1 MSVADE
7 YFFVNNRIVP
17 AAEAA
22 VLSNDLGLFRA
33 YGVFDYFRTHD
44 GEPLLMQEYLQRFRR
59 SAAQLHLDL
68 RLEDEAL
75 KSIIRELI
83 YLNKKP
89 ESGVRL
95 LLTGGYSENMFKP
108 GEPNLL
114 IRIEPSV
121 LPPENAYTK
130 GVKLLSNEHLREMAG
145 VKTTNY
151 LNAIRLWPEVEAAG
165 ATELLYHWDGEW
177 LECSRSN
184 FFVVV
189 GGVLMTPPSSKV
201 LPGITRGRI
210 IALARQAGIKVE
222 ERSLPLNII
231 QQAEEAF
238 ISGTTKRVMPVV
250 RIDQQ
255 QIGDGIP
262 GPLSRQLLKAWV
274 EMEIQH
280 TAHSLS

>member
-7 YFFVNNRIVP
+7 YYFINNRILP
-17 AAEAA
+17 AAEAS
-22 VLSNDLGLFRA
+22 VLSNDLGLFRG
-33 YGVFDYFRTHD
+33 YGVFDYFRTHE
-44 GEPLLMQEYLQRFRR
+44 GEPLLMKEYLQRFRS
-59 SAAQLHLDL
+59 SAAQLHLKL

-75 KSIIRELI
+75 ESIIRELI
-83 YLNKKP
+83 SLNKKP

-114 IRIEPSV
+114 IRIEKSV
-121 LPPENAYTK
+121 LPPASVYTE
-130 GVKLLSNEHLREMAG
+130 GVKLLSNEYLRDMPA

-151 LNAIRLWPEVEAAG
+151 LNAIRRWPEVEAAG
-165 ATELLYHWDGEW
+165 ATELLYHWAGEW

-189 GGVLMTPPSSKV
+189 NGVLMTPPSSKV
-201 LPGITRGRI
+201 LAGITRGKI
-210 IALARQAGIKVE
+210 IALAREAGIPVE
-222 ERSLPLNII
+222 EKSLPLSII
-231 QQAEEAF
+231 EEAEEAF

-255 QIGDGIP
+255 QIGKGKP
-262 GPLSRQLLKAWV
+262 GPLSRQLLSAWK
-274 EMEIQH
+274 ELEAKH
-280 TAHSLS
+280 TTHSLY